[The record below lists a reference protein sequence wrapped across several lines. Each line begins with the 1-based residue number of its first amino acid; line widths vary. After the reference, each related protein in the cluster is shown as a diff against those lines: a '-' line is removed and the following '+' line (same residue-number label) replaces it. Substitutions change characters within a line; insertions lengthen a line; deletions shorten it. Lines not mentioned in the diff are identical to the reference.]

1 MSRDFIWEGLSQ
13 PQKLELSE
21 NPTSLE
27 RCHSSA
33 PPNNDFLRKFNFLLA
48 TSEHDRARV
57 FSLRHRV
64 FCEELGFFSLDM
76 ADRLEQDAFD
86 ANSLHCLLEHRAT
99 GLAIG
104 CLRLVMACD
113 STGKASTLPVEKHC
127 RDLNIKINFDMD
139 EVGRGGLCEISR
151 VAIPRFFR
159 SGGKD
164 ELLATELERWV
175 FSQHERQDF
184 LMAGVALNLCATALS
199 GISERYHVLA
209 MIEPRFQ
216 RLLARVGLRFEKVS
230 PTVELLG
237 LRAAFYIDQQRAEL
251 ELSNTVRP
259 LYEALRDDLK
269 AQYVREEKYS
279 QIGVFR

>member
-1 MSRDFIWEGLSQ
+1 MSSEGRQ
-13 PQKLELSE
+13 DGE
-21 NPTSLE
+21 TS
-27 RCHSSA
+27 
-33 PPNNDFLRKFNFLLA
+33 NNRFLRKFNFLLA
-48 TSEHDRARV
+48 TNERDRARV

-64 FCEELGFFSLDM
+64 FCEELGFFSLDL

-86 ANSLHCLLEHRAT
+86 ANSLHCLVEHRDT

-104 CLRLVMACD
+104 CLRVVMALD
-113 STGKASTLPVEKHC
+113 SMGRASILPVEKHC
-127 RDLNIKINFDMD
+127 RDLGVAIDL
-139 EVGRGGLCEISR
+139 EVGELNRKSLCEISR

-164 ELLATELERWV
+164 ESLATELEKWV

-184 LMAGVALNLCATALS
+184 LMTGVALNLCATALS

-216 RLLARVGLRFEKVS
+216 RLLARVGLRFEQVS

-237 LRAAFYIDQQRAEL
+237 LRAAFYINQQRAEG
-251 ELSNTVRP
+251 ELRQTVRP

-269 AQYVREEKYS
+269 AQYILEGGGS
-279 QIGVFR
+279 QIGASR